1 MTARRTFSGSLF
13 LIALLLLIYGIANNI
28 GFTIAG
34 AIVGVVAVASI
45 PDSRSR
51 NLAVGITGLIV
62 LGFGFYAL
70 FLARP

>member
-13 LIALLLLIYGIANNI
+13 LIALLLLIFGIANGI

-34 AIVGVVAVASI
+34 VIFAVLAVAAI

-51 NLAVGITGLIV
+51 KLVVGIWGLLV
-62 LGFGFYAL
+62 LVFGFYAL
-70 FLARP
+70 FVARP